1 MQHIYDYMKQQSQLL
16 EKQDV
21 ITPDMFVKYNVKRGL
36 RDLDGTGVLTGLTH
50 ISSIKSKEVID
61 GKTVPCRGKL
71 TYRGYNIYDLIRGI
85 KRTADLAL
93 RRLRICCCLVN
104 YRTGSSCRIF
114 RRCWGICVPCRPI
127 LSGML

>member
-85 KRTADLAL
+85 KKDGRFGFEETAYLLLFGELPDRQQLQDFSEV
-93 RRLRICCCLVN
+93 LVVLV
-104 YRTGSSCRIF
+104 IM
-114 RRCWGICVPCRPI
+114 VVVQAVE
-127 LSGML
+127 